1 MNEQGQTICLNM
13 IVKNEAPVILRC
25 LDSVRPIIDYWVIV
39 DTGSTDGTQ
48 DIIRRHLKE
57 IPGELIER
65 PWIDFAHNRTEAL
78 ERARGHGD
86 YVFVIDADEVLEIT
100 GGFKMPQLTAD
111 SYNVE
116 IHYGGYSYLRK
127 QLVKNSLPWCYK
139 GVLHEY
145 IQCDQSRSE
154 QFLAGLRTVPHHD
167 GARARDPKTYR
178 RDALV
183 LEGGLL
189 DDPNNTR
196 YMFYLAQSYRDAGDF
211 ELALRYYKKRVEM
224 GGWSEEIWYSL
235 YQIAQF
241 K

>member
-1 MNEQGQTICLNM
+1 MNEQGQTICLDM

-48 DIIRRHLKE
+48 DIIRQHLKD

-65 PWIDFAHNRTEAL
+65 PWLDFAHNRTEAL

-100 GGFKMPQLTAD
+100 GGFKMPHLTAD

-116 IHYGGYSYLRK
+116 VHYGGYSYLRK
-127 QLVKNSLPWCYK
+127 QLVNNALPWCYK

-145 IQCDQSRSE
+145 IHVRPKPE
-154 QFLAGLRTVPHHD
+154 RAVPRGVAH
-167 GARARDPKTYR
+167 RASP
-178 RDALV
+178 
-183 LEGGLL
+183 
-189 DDPNNTR
+189 
-196 YMFYLAQSYRDAGDF
+196 
-211 ELALRYYKKRVEM
+211 
-224 GGWSEEIWYSL
+224 
-235 YQIAQF
+235 
-241 K
+241 